1 MYVCVIMLEIRTHT
15 HDHTCVVTL
24 HLFVFLLSCF
34 FVPSFL
40 PSFLHSFLR
49 SFIRSFIQSFN
60 HSFIH
65 SFTHSLTHSL
75 VHPFTHSLSHSFIPL
90 FLHSFIPS
98 LEPLWSLLPAKSSP
112 LLSAGWMC
120 LPRGKPGVVWIAS
133 TSPSL
138 PAWVLR
144 PLALHAAWGESTL
157 FFFVATL
164 WRTTGPTKSIKIWR
178 ACSWTTWTVPFLGE
192 NYVQPHL

>member
-1 MYVCVIMLEIRTHT
+1 MCSYIT
-15 HDHTCVVTL
+15 
-24 HLFVFLLSCF
+24 FVCF
-34 FVPSFL
+34 FVEL
-40 PSFLHSFLR
+40 FLR

-60 HSFIH
+60 QSFIH
-65 SFTHSLTHSL
+65 SFIQSLTHSL
-75 VHPFTHSLSHSFIPL
+75 IHSLVHSFTHSLSHSFIP
-90 FLHSFIPS
+90 SFQ
-98 LEPLWSLLPAKSSP
+98 PLWSLLPVKSSP

-164 WRTTGPTKSIKIWR
+164 WRTTGPTKSIKIWHVR
-178 ACSWTTWTVPFLGE
+178 SWTTWTVPFLGE